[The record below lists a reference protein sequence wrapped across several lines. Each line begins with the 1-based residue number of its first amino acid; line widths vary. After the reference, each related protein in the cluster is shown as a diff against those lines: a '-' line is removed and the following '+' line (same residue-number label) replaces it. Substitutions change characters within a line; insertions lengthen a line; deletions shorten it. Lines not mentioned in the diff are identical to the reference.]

1 MRIFIL
7 KPFYN
12 KKIMKKDTLLKKNK
26 FPDSIQA
33 ILWSKDIK
41 NADLCDD
48 KIYIIHQ
55 ILAYGDIREVKWL
68 FKVYSENEVRN
79 IFISYPAR
87 IYTKPIYYFIK
98 NFILNIKEDIN
109 ENDYIKIAPCSS
121 CC

>member
-1 MRIFIL
+1 MIYKRAR
-7 KPFYN
+7 KSFYN

-33 ILWSKDIK
+33 ILWSKDIE
-41 NADLCDD
+41 NAGLCDD

-68 FKVYSENEVRN
+68 FKVYSEDEIRN
-79 IFISYPAR
+79 IFISYPTR
-87 IYTKPIYYFIK
+87 IYTEPIYYFIK

-109 ENDYIKIAPCSS
+109 ENDYSKNIAGSFR
-121 CC
+121 